1 MTSYVFNRVQSVL
14 VKYPYIVNLR
24 DFIRDYYGGFIP
36 LDSLLDINDYLIHTK
51 RRIEAYLKN
60 LNYEPSSRDDIEVIS
75 FYLSLMVTKIADP
88 WSFRKFID
96 AEAKRCRKYL
106 LSENDSVVEKIARKL
121 GIMIEYLGSEGN
133 KCGKAVV
140 LGTDLRNGR
149 PIIEC
154 YQYRMTIPQ
163 YIKLTE
169 KLVSDPKWRLVNR
182 YVCDGYVYLVKSDV
196 TRIVEE
202 GVKNYLSN
210 LINDEEVKNIL
221 NNQKVKEL
229 VRYVLSIVKD
239 VRGFTSREV
248 RERNESLRGII
259 REEFFPPC
267 IRRLKEALMRGEHL
281 SHHQR
286 FALAT
291 FLLNIGAGAD
301 YILNLF
307 KNSPDFNEKIARYQ
321 IEHLAGLRGS
331 RKKYKVYSCEKM
343 RSLGIC
349 VSECGTRSPITY
361 YWRELRDYMR
371 NVKGV
376 EKR

>member
-1 MTSYVFNRVQSVL
+1 MTSYVFNKMQSIL
-14 VKYPYIVNLR
+14 AKYPYIVNLR

-36 LDSLLDINDYLIHTK
+36 LNSLLDIGDYIVHTRK
-51 RRIEAYLKN
+51 RIGAYLKN
-60 LNYEPSSRDDIEVIS
+60 LPYEPSRRDDIEVIS
-75 FYLSLMVTKIADP
+75 FYLSLIVTKAADP

-106 LSENDSVVEKIARKL
+106 LSESDNIVERIAKKL
-121 GIMIEYLGSEGN
+121 GIMIEYLGNESN
-133 KCGKAVV
+133 RCGKAVI

-154 YQYRMTIPQ
+154 YQYRITIPQ

-182 YVCDGYVYLVKSDV
+182 YVCDGYVYLVKNDV
-196 TRIVEE
+196 TRIIEE
-202 GVKNYLSN
+202 GVKNYLNN
-210 LINDEEVKNIL
+210 LISDEEVRSTLSNEKI
-221 NNQKVKEL
+221 KEL
-229 VRYVLSIVKD
+229 VNYVLNIVKD
-239 VRGFTSREV
+239 IRGFTSKEI
-248 RERNESLRGII
+248 RERNEALKGII

-267 IRRLKEALMRGEHL
+267 IRKLKDALMRGEHL

-291 FLLNIGAGAD
+291 FLLNIGADSD

-321 IEHLAGLRGS
+321 IEHLAGMRGS

-349 VSECGTRSPITY
+349 ISECGTKSPITY
-361 YWRELRDYMR
+361 YWRELRKYLK
-371 NVKGV
+371 NTKGE
-376 EKR
+376 EKK